1 MMGSA
6 EAIYSLMRP
15 KMQDL
20 DVEEAWV
27 LLMNQAFKL
36 IRAVRISHGGI
47 SETAVDVRVI
57 LREALLANATVL
69 AISHNHPSGSPL
81 PSGDDDRLTDRVR
94 RACDTMRIYFL
105 DHVIVT
111 DGAYYSY
118 RDQGKI

>member
-1 MMGSA
+1 M
-6 EAIYSLMRP
+6 
-15 KMQDL
+15 
-20 DVEEAWV
+20 
-27 LLMNQAFKL
+27 
-36 IRAVRISHGGI
+36 RISHGGI

>member
-1 MMGSA
+1 MGSA

-69 AISHNHPSGSPL
+69 AISPNHPSGSPL

-111 DGAYYSY
+111 DGAYSSY